1 MDEKRGSGMEEILI
15 SVIIPFYNN
24 DKTIRCAVES
34 VIAQTGFCCEA
45 DSASYS
51 TDVEA
56 ACRSKRSIEI
66 IIVDASMSLN
76 RECLKGL
83 GRALPIRIVK
93 KNRKIDA
100 AIARNLG
107 VRAARGEFVAFLD
120 ADDWWEKEKLSSSL
134 RLFEEKKDDTELKLV
149 FTARRLCKE
158 DGEKTD
164 RVIAAPQKVVYS
176 DLLRSNYISCSSVM
190 MKRETA
196 ESCPMRSGN
205 IHEDYLCWLEL
216 FKDGGYA
223 AGINEPLLNYRSY
236 RSSRS
241 GSKLGSAAMTY
252 RTYKRAGFGLIKRMG
267 CMARYTVNGMK
278 KYL

>member
-1 MDEKRGSGMEEILI
+1 MRSHSRESAIFGFSA
-15 SVIIPFYNN
+15 YNF
-24 DKTIRCAVES
+24 ES
-34 VIAQTGFCCEA
+34 VG
-45 DSASYS
+45 
-51 TDVEA
+51 
-56 ACRSKRSIEI
+56 
-66 IIVDASMSLN
+66 
-76 RECLKGL
+76 
-83 GRALPIRIVK
+83 
-93 KNRKIDA
+93 
-100 AIARNLG
+100 
-107 VRAARGEFVAFLD
+107 
-120 ADDWWEKEKLSSSL
+120 SSSSNEMI
-134 RLFEEKKDDTELKLV
+134 FPSSSIWLV